1 MNTPNKL
8 TIARIIATPVFMATV
23 LINFPYHYAVSLL
36 LFIAASL
43 TDLIDGKMARKY
55 NLVTNFGK
63 FLDPLADKM
72 LTTAAYLGFM
82 YMFRNKTLPMIVV
95 TVVTFIV
102 LFREFAVS
110 SVRLVVV
117 SSGGKVIAANIWGKA
132 KTVSQMIGIIAALA
146 FYSFIEIIEYHSLF
160 TIPKFVYG
168 TVDIVIVALFAIS
181 GILCVVSGMTYF
193 MGAKDYIN
201 PSK

>member
-8 TIARIIATPVFMATV
+8 TIARIIATPIFMATM
-23 LINFPYHYAVSLL
+23 IIDFPFHYTVSLL

-43 TDLIDGKMARKY
+43 TDMIDGKLARKY

-72 LTTAAYLGFM
+72 LTTAAYLGFIYM
-82 YMFRNKTLPMIVV
+82 YSGTPYGWQMTII
-95 TVVTFIV
+95 TFLV

-117 SSGGKVIAANIWGKA
+117 SSDSGKVIAANIWGKT
-132 KTVSQMIGIIAALA
+132 KTVTQMLSICAAIFAFALIVDFGINAPLFVDVCNIIIATLLWITA
-146 FYSFIEIIEYHSLF
+146 IIC
-160 TIPKFVYG
+160 I
-168 TVDIVIVALFAIS
+168 IS
-181 GILCVVSGMTYF
+181 GAVYMLD
-193 MGAKDYIN
+193 AKDYIN
-201 PSK
+201 PRK